1 MYRFNI
7 NIKCIIV
14 NIVEFLIY
22 NNLFCDLIY
31 YFLVIILEKIVRR
44 MKNRLKVIL
53 FYYILE
59 IIVLKNVDF
68 EEIILLCILG

>member
-7 NIKCIIV
+7 NIKCINV

-22 NNLFCDLIY
+22 NYLFCDLIY

-53 FYYILE
+53 FYYIFE